1 MGRSSA
7 ERVAL
12 MAIHPRYADAIL
24 DGTKRVE
31 FRKRRLAEDI
41 RTVLIYATAPVSRVV
56 GRFTIDDIIE
66 ATPGHIWEAYGEIG
80 VIEEDAF
87 FGYYGDAA
95 AAVAILV
102 ADAERFSAPLA
113 LADIKARPAVP
124 QSFAYLAADDPG
136 LVPA

>member
-1 MGRSSA
+1 MGRSST

-41 RTVLIYATAPVSRVV
+41 RTVLIYATAPVSRVI
-56 GRFTIDDIIE
+56 GRFTVDDIVE
-66 ATPGHIWEAYGEIG
+66 ATPDRIWQEYGAVG
-80 VIEEDAF
+80 VIEQDAF
-87 FGYYGDAA
+87 FGYFGDAP

-102 ADAERFSAPLA
+102 GGSERFSEPVA
-113 LADIKARPAVP
+113 LADIEARPAVP
-124 QSFAYLAADDPG
+124 QSFAYIAADDLG